1 MVEKFEEQINGLILE
16 MCGYL
21 KITPPNVRYVLSK
34 EKGAIASTTYDKNK
48 DSYLMTIDKNV
59 DDIRDAYFF
68 VFHEIR
74 HVWQR
79 VTNPKLYFEN
89 YAQLQEIGEDAYYS
103 QIAEIDANA
112 FALALM
118 KGKYSL
124 VPKVTT
130 MPKDILDIVL
140 VREKKLRKEWVL
152 SHSQKIA
159 TKS

>member
-1 MVEKFEEQINGLILE
+1 MVENFEIQINDLILE
-16 MCGYL
+16 ICNYL
-21 KITPPNVRYVLSK
+21 NISPPNVHYITSTNR
-34 EKGAIASTTYDKNK
+34 GAIASTTYDKNK
-48 DSYLMTIDKNV
+48 NTFLMTIDRNV

-68 VFHEIR
+68 VFHELR

-79 VTNPKLYFEN
+79 ITNAKMYFEN
-89 YAQLQEIGEDAYYS
+89 YAQLPEIGEDAYYS

-118 KGKYSL
+118 KGKFNL
-124 VPKVTT
+124 IPKVTT

-140 VREKKLRKEWVL
+140 VREKKLRKEWYLAHPRIV
-152 SHSQKIA
+152 A